1 MGNDSAPGGFA
12 GFIEKIKKWG
22 APFIGVALFVFGLQK
37 GVKEVEENI
46 TWTVLAAV
54 SVVWLFLFWVYTS
67 KTEREV
73 REAIDQHSK
82 FEKVPQFPKWRR
94 WALTGMILLP
104 ALTISGFAV
113 AEYIERRPST
123 KIIVLVADFQGPDP
137 RYAVTPTVINKLR
150 RATEEYPEVE
160 IKALRMTITEQEGS
174 TAAREKGKEKKA
186 SIVIWGFYDDSQTGT
201 VHIETLS
208 EQHRLPRSYAI
219 RRNGEQIDYS
229 ASVADKPGLTVRES
243 IAGDMSLIT
252 LLLLGVIYFES
263 ENYDEAV
270 RRFSRALEQKIS
282 SQVAN
287 YQSDLLFF
295 RGTSFAL
302 REDFDSAIADFDQA
316 IKLKPD
322 ALAYFNRGNAYY
334 DKGQHD
340 RAIADYD
347 QAIRLKPKFA
357 PAYDNRGAAYN
368 NKGDY
373 DRAIADYDQAIKLKP
388 DDAYAYN
395 SRGLA
400 YSKKGLLDRAIADY
414 DQAIRLKPDVALAY
428 FNRGNA
434 HKNAGNKQSA
444 IADFRKSLEL
454 PTNPND
460 RKEALEKLRS
470 LGVKAE

>member
-137 RYAVTPTVINKLR
+137 RYAVTPTVINKRR

-160 IKALRMTITEQEGS
+160 IKALRMTFTEQEGS

-347 QAIRLKPKFA
+347 QAISVKQDDAL
-357 PAYDNRGAAYN
+357 AYFNRGNAYYD
-368 NKGDY
+368 KGQH
-373 DRAIADYDQAIKLKP
+373 DRAIADYDQAIRLKP
-388 DDAYAYN
+388 DVA
-395 SRGLA
+395 LA
-400 YSKKGLLDRAIADY
+400 YFNRGNAYYDKGQHDRAIADY

>member
-123 KIIVLVADFQGPDP
+123 KIIVL
-137 RYAVTPTVINKLR
+137 
-150 RATEEYPEVE
+150 
-160 IKALRMTITEQEGS
+160 RMTITEQEGS

-219 RRNGEQIDYS
+219 RRNGEQID
-229 ASVADKPGLTVRES
+229 SVLSHMNPP
-243 IAGDMSLIT
+243 
-252 LLLLGVIYFES
+252 
-263 ENYDEAV
+263 EN
-270 RRFSRALEQKIS
+270 R
-282 SQVAN
+282 QV
-287 YQSDLLFF
+287 
-295 RGTSFAL
+295 
-302 REDFDSAIADFDQA
+302 
-316 IKLKPD
+316 
-322 ALAYFNRGNAYY
+322 
-334 DKGQHD
+334 
-340 RAIADYD
+340 
-347 QAIRLKPKFA
+347 
-357 PAYDNRGAAYN
+357 
-368 NKGDY
+368 
-373 DRAIADYDQAIKLKP
+373 
-388 DDAYAYN
+388 
-395 SRGLA
+395 
-400 YSKKGLLDRAIADY
+400 
-414 DQAIRLKPDVALAY
+414 V
-428 FNRGNA
+428 
-434 HKNAGNKQSA
+434 
-444 IADFRKSLEL
+444 
-454 PTNPND
+454 
-460 RKEALEKLRS
+460 
-470 LGVKAE
+470 

>member
-1 MGNDSAPGGFA
+1 LIADRGFRGESEMGNDSAPGGFA

-347 QAIRLKPKFA
+347 QAIRLKPDVALAYFNRGNAYYDKGQHDRAIADYDQAIRLKPKFA

-373 DRAIADYDQAIKLKP
+373 DRVP
-388 DDAYAYN
+388 
-395 SRGLA
+395 
-400 YSKKGLLDRAIADY
+400 
-414 DQAIRLKPDVALAY
+414 
-428 FNRGNA
+428 
-434 HKNAGNKQSA
+434 SA
-444 IADFRKSLEL
+444 IVR
-454 PTNPND
+454 
-460 RKEALEKLRS
+460 
-470 LGVKAE
+470 